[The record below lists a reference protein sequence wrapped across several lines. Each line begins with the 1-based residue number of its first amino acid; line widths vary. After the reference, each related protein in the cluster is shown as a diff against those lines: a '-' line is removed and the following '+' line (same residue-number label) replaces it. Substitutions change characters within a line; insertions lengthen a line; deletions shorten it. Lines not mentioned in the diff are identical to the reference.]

1 MNAER
6 TYDRNHHEDPSASS
20 AQDSIVLAT
29 SGPSKFSTPIVSD
42 PIYENGI
49 FRFSVTSQRRFA

>member
-6 TYDRNHHEDPSASS
+6 TYDRNHNDDLSAFP
-20 AQDSIVLAT
+20 ANGSIVLVA
-29 SGPSKFSTPIVSD
+29 SGPSKVSNPIISD

-49 FRFSVTSQRRFA
+49 FRFSVTSQRRYA

>member
-6 TYDRNHHEDPSASS
+6 AYDRNHHEDPSAFS
-20 AQDSIVLAT
+20 AKGSIVLVA
-29 SGPSKFSTPIVSD
+29 SGPSRLSDPIVSD

>member
-1 MNAER
+1 MNDER
-6 TYDRNHHEDPSASS
+6 THHRNHQEDLSAFS
-20 AQDSIVLAT
+20 ANGSIVLVA
-29 SGPSKFSTPIVSD
+29 SGPSGLSNPIVSD